1 MVKYCG
7 THLLKLRIGFTKNVQ
22 NRIQLTGQVR
32 RKNNITEEKI
42 TSLICIKKKLQ
53 KGHRQK
59 RLSMKNKII
68 CITIFEKMGRIRKCT
83 KIYIYI
89 NFNKTKMKNES
100 TNKNI
105 QQ

>member
-1 MVKYCG
+1 
-7 THLLKLRIGFTKNVQ
+7 
-22 NRIQLTGQVR
+22 
-32 RKNNITEEKI
+32 
-42 TSLICIKKKLQ
+42 
-53 KGHRQK
+53 
-59 RLSMKNKII
+59 MKNKII

-89 NFNKTKMKNES
+89 NFNKTKMKNEY